1 MAAAGVWTAM
11 IAAVS
16 SNCFMSGKSGS
27 EAGGGGGDD
36 DSCCVRRAS
45 TWGKGGQRKG
55 GTEERG
61 QAGKVKRGRV
71 EERTRSTYTEPAS
84 VRASKSSSWSCCPEL
99 MVAVD

>member
-1 MAAAGVWTAM
+1 M

-61 QAGKVKRGRV
+61 TSGQGEEGKRGRKDK
-71 EERTRSTYTEPAS
+71 EYLHRTCE
-84 VRASKSSSWSCCPEL
+84 CEGFQEQF
-99 MVAVD
+99 MVLLP